1 MPKLTKKAID
11 EAKPGSARQFLWDS
25 ELRGFGLVVQPSGT
39 RSFCI
44 QYRNAAGRERRM
56 MLGRYGV
63 LTVDEARRLAKAA
76 LADVAGGADPMGDKR
91 AYREAPSLDD
101 LFDRYLEEH
110 VGPHNAP
117 STAKDVEAMLKLHLR
132 PRVGSIKV
140 NDFKLSDAAKLHNA
154 LKATPRRAN
163 HVLAILSKSLSLAEV
178 WGLRPVNSNPCRS
191 VARFTE
197 NQRKRFLNAAEIQ
210 RLGEALIEGET
221 IGLPWQ
227 IKEAGSKHLPPE
239 DERRTL
245 LGWQVVGA
253 VRLLLLTGARLSEIL
268 GLRWSDVNAS
278 AHTVALP
285 DRKGG
290 KRVPHPAND
299 AAFEVLAA
307 LPREQG
313 AIFVFPRTDDTE
325 RHVSREAL
333 EGAWA
338 RLRWRAGIDDV
349 RLHDLRHTV
358 GTYASQA
365 GVSSFIV
372 RDLLRHSNITM
383 TGRYA
388 NFDAD
393 PVRQVSNAVGGRI
406 QAALGPRGKP

>member
-1 MPKLTKKAID
+1 M
-11 EAKPGSARQFLWDS
+11 
-25 ELRGFGLVVQPSGT
+25 
-39 RSFCI
+39 
-44 QYRNAAGRERRM
+44 
-56 MLGRYGV
+56 
-63 LTVDEARRLAKAA
+63 
-76 LADVAGGADPMGDKR
+76 
-91 AYREAPSLDD
+91 
-101 LFDRYLEEH
+101 
-110 VGPHNAP
+110 
-117 STAKDVEAMLKLHLR
+117 
-132 PRVGSIKV
+132 
-140 NDFKLSDAAKLHNA
+140 
-154 LKATPRRAN
+154 
-163 HVLAILSKSLSLAEV
+163 
-178 WGLRPVNSNPCRS
+178 
-191 VARFTE
+191 
-197 NQRKRFLNAAEIQ
+197 
-210 RLGEALIEGET
+210 IEGET

-227 IKEAGSKHLPPE
+227 IKEASSKHLPPE

-268 GLRWSDVNAS
+268 SLKWSDVNAS
-278 AHTVALP
+278 ANTIALP

-299 AAFEVLAA
+299 AAFGVLAA
-307 LPREQG
+307 LPREEG
-313 AIFVFPRTDDTE
+313 AIFVFQRSDEAE

-338 RLRWRAGIDDV
+338 RLRWRAGIEDV

-406 QAALGPRGKP
+406 QAALTPGRKP